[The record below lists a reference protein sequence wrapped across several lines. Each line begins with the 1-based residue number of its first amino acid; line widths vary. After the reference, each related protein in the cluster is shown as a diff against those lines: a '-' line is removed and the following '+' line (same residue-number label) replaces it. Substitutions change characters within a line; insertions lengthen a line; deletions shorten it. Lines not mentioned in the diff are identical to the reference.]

1 MAFIIFLA
9 LWSSFLGLKVTNP
22 IISSVLFLSNPIV
35 TILLAAIIL
44 KEKLTLKSIISI
56 VIIAIGAF
64 ILHYYSV

>member
-1 MAFIIFLA
+1 MDPKRTI
-9 LWSSFLGLKVTNP
+9 TNP